1 MQVNSYSDGV
11 GTDLFKT
18 ELEDEVSSVVR
29 KAKTKKAKK

>member
-11 GTDLFKT
+11 GTDLFMT
-18 ELEDEVSSVVR
+18 ELEDEVSSVAR